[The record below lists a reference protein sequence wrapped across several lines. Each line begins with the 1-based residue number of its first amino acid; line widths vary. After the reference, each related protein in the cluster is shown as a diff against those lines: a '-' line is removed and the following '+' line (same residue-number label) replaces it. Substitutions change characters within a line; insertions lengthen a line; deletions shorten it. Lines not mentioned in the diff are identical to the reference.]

1 MNILLDPSAH
11 PVIGHRGNRAHAPE
25 NTLESLQQA
34 LALGVD
40 AVEFDLR
47 VSRDGVLVVMH
58 DPTLDRTT
66 DAKGDVH
73 TRTVKELQSVDAG
86 AKFTKDNGKT
96 FPYRGKGITVPT
108 FDEVVNLVRDI
119 PMIIELKTTSAT
131 ELIRQSIKRHNI
143 ADRVVVAGF
152 DWRAIHPLQGAG
164 FALGSTRKDSMQLL
178 PDAFLRRL
186 APPKPFQTVNI
197 PPSWNGIPVPF
208 RLLTKSLSAQRIPVH
223 VWTINTVKEATSLW
237 DRGVNGIISD
247 DPALII
253 AGRNERFGRMEQEA
267 AY

>member
-1 MNILLDPSAH
+1 MNILLDPTAH

-47 VSRDGVLVVMH
+47 VSKDGVLVVMH

-66 DAKGDVH
+66 DAKGGVH

-86 AKFTKDNGKT
+86 AQFTTDKGQT
-96 FPYRGKGITVPT
+96 FPYRGRGITVPT
-108 FDEVVNLVRDI
+108 FDQVVDLVRDV

-131 ELIRQSIKRHNI
+131 ELIRQSVKRHNI

-164 FALGSTRKDSMQLL
+164 FALGSTSKDSMQLL
-178 PDAFLRRL
+178 PNAFLRRPS
-186 APPKPFQTVNI
+186 PPRPFQTVNI

-208 RLLTKSLSAQRIPVH
+208 RLLTRSLSPQRIPVH
-223 VWTINTVKEATSLW
+223 VWTINTGQQANALW
-237 DRGVNGIISD
+237 DCGVCGIISD

-253 AGRNERFGRMEQEA
+253 AARNERFGRPV
-267 AY
+267 